1 MQTYILTRNTLYNV
15 VTFSDSKQNKHG
27 FARGKNCHEG
37 HEHIKSAEAV
47 SLPKLLISTSSF
59 VPVQT
64 SVSLC
69 SALDHDKDVN

>member
-1 MQTYILTRNTLYNV
+1 MPTYILTRNTLYNV
-15 VTFSDSKQNKHG
+15 VTSSDSKQNKHG

-37 HEHIKSAEAV
+37 HKHIKSAEAV

-69 SALDHDKDVN
+69 GALDHDKDVN